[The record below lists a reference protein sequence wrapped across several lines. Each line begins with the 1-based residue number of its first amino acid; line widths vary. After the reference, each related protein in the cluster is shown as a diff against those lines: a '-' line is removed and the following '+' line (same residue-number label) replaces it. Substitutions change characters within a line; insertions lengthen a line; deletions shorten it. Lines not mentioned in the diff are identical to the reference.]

1 MQFECKTNED
11 NESLMRRLSR
21 ECREVLVEA
30 FTLAMSENSHY
41 NAESTFDILTYV
53 ATNKTY
59 IETAVKQLR
68 KGALGKEVGVVQSAD
83 TVLNRLKGKE
93 PEELLKEARK
103 ANQRLL
109 ARVAKK
115 GAFKE
120 PLDVAVDIHDIYRY
134 TKMGRKKRK
143 KNCDD
148 WQKVVGTKPK
158 GSAYYA
164 HQYMTLESINTQEQY
179 ALAFQPKL
187 PLKKK
192 EAILEELIE
201 RAEEDSGATI
211 ARIFHDG
218 GFYTTET
225 IRVCKRKEKHYAF
238 ITDMLPSK
246 KQDTLDFCIDLAK
259 DYGKRWGIETGYR
272 DKIQFRGFT
281 HSLNYS
287 VRLFLFLLSV
297 LLYNLWRHINRI
309 ISENPRFLQWYGEG
323 MTKSDLSFMLGLA
336 ILEAVGIVTIRR

>member
-21 ECREVLVEA
+21 ECRQVLVEA

-68 KGALGKEVGVVQSAD
+68 KGAFGKEVGVVQSAD
-83 TVLNRLKGKE
+83 TVLNRLKGKK

-109 ARVAKK
+109 ARVARK

-201 RAEEDSGATI
+201 QAEEDSGATI

-225 IRVCKRKEKHYAF
+225 IRVCKRKEKHYVIRAPKNEKTKPV
-238 ITDMLPSK
+238 IGKCSGLWYHIER
-246 KQDTLDFCIDLAK
+246 DF
-259 DYGKRWGIETGYR
+259 T
-272 DKIQFRGFT
+272 
-281 HSLNYS
+281 
-287 VRLFLFLLSV
+287 V
-297 LLYNLWRHINRI
+297 
-309 ISENPRFLQWYGEG
+309 GEG
-323 MTKSDLSFMLGLA
+323 EYSEKTNLIVVDTDALRSRGHDLSLMGKKEKYLCIHNGSASL
-336 ILEAVGIVTIRR
+336 